1 MRGIDE
7 FHLGCR
13 VLIQQLHCS
22 VGCKNKIYVAFSL
35 LLHVVVVG
43 VVGGLWILESVG
55 IWQLGRQAGRPH

>member
-1 MRGIDE
+1 MLSTHSAAALFGWM
-7 FHLGCR
+7 
-13 VLIQQLHCS
+13 QQ
-22 VGCKNKIYVAFSL
+22 KKYVAFSL

>member
-1 MRGIDE
+1 MSFI
-7 FHLGCR
+7 LGAEYSFSSCI
-13 VLIQQLHCS
+13 VWLDAKQ
-22 VGCKNKIYVAFSL
+22 KIYVAFSL